1 MNIKKKQEKIERLK
15 KSVELSLDIL
25 FTATRNHSEYE
36 QVLDLAI
43 LKLSRLQESLLKT
56 SLVIQ
61 AQLREEGDDG
71 NAVFY

>member
-25 FTATRNHSEYE
+25 IIATKEYDEYE

-43 LKLSRLQESLLKT
+43 LKLSRLQESLIKT
-56 SLVIQ
+56 SLVVQ
-61 AQLREEGDDG
+61 AQLKEE
-71 NAVFY
+71 A